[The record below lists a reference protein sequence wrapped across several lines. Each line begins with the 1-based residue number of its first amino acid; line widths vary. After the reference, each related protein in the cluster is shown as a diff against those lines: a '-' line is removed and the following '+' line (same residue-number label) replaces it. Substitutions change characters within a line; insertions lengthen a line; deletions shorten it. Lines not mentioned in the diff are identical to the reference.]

1 MGKLLSTQ
9 NLILLIGGAA
19 LIGTV
24 LTLAVFL
31 LQKSFGRAL
40 KPDKTRPPKIG
51 VEDEAAFTLTTI
63 KSVVTQ
69 LKSEQK
75 ELQEKLLAEERR
87 ADQSA
92 RKFELIAREI
102 EHGLIVFDA
111 QGYIS
116 FSNPLART
124 MLNVDTWSRRRYPEI
139 FKDIPPL
146 PELIGSCFEAGS
158 ETRNNPIEFQ
168 LLNGTRRK
176 VDTSI
181 LPTRNSSGAL
191 EFVICVF
198 REMKPLSPEA

>member
-9 NLILLIGGAA
+9 NLLLLVGGAA

-31 LQKSFGRAL
+31 LQRSFGRAL
-40 KPDKTRPPKIG
+40 KPDKTRSPKIS

-69 LKSEQK
+69 LKAEQK

-87 ADQSA
+87 ADQNA

-111 QGYIS
+111 QGYLS
-116 FSNPLART
+116 FSNPLVRT
-124 MLNVDTWSRRRYPEI
+124 MLNVDAWSRRRYPEI
-139 FKDIPPL
+139 FKNIPPL
-146 PELIGSCFEAGS
+146 PEFIGSCFEAGS
-158 ETRNNPIEFQ
+158 ETRQTPIAFQ
-168 LLNGTRRK
+168 VLDGTRRK
-176 VDTSI
+176 VDASI
-181 LPTRNSSGAL
+181 LPTRSGSGAL
-191 EFVICVF
+191 EFVICIF
-198 REMKPLSPEA
+198 REAKPPSPEA